1 MVGYIGKRETEVWE
15 MNKFAGILFCTDID
29 GTLLNKERQLPKENV
44 DAIEY
49 FKSEGGLFTFITG
62 RPPQSANRIYNM
74 IKSNAP
80 YGCING
86 GGVYDPVK
94 QEYLWHCTL
103 SRDALE
109 MVAEVY
115 EKLPD
120 IGFQLNTESGIYFCR
135 ENATMARFRELSGVP
150 NVVRPYDAVQEPILK
165 VVFGHPEEEGMQA
178 LMNLLHN
185 HPLADRFTLI
195 RSERTL
201 FEILPKSV
209 NKGVALMKMAEL
221 LGIDPARTI
230 AAGDYYNDVSML
242 KVAGAGFA
250 VSNAVE
256 EAKQAADYI
265 TVSNDENAIAAII
278 DLLDRGELK
287 I

>member
-1 MVGYIGKRETEVWE
+1 MHET
-15 MNKFAGILFCTDID
+15 A
-29 GTLLNKERQLPKENV
+29 P
-44 DAIEY
+44 Y
-49 FKSEGGLFTFITG
+49 FSSSEGSQVI
-62 RPPQSANRIYNM
+62 
-74 IKSNAP
+74 
-80 YGCING
+80 
-86 GGVYDPVK
+86 
-94 QEYLWHCTL
+94 
-103 SRDALE
+103 
-109 MVAEVY
+109 
-115 EKLPD
+115 
-120 IGFQLNTESGIYFCR
+120 FQHLHEF
-135 ENATMARFRELSGVP
+135 LSGNFLPFQQDLHHFFHSLLVLHHDLAGKLI
-150 NVVRPYDAVQEPILK
+150 R
-165 VVFGHPEEEGMQA
+165 
-178 LMNLLHN
+178 LLHN

-221 LGIDPARTI
+221 LGIDPDRTI